1 MRSWLLLAA
10 LSVGGL
16 SVSGCVPRAQYV
28 KLQNQNEKLEERV
41 KRLDAKADA
50 QVAAFKELLADFKPL
65 IDRGLLKVEVVDG
78 RITLAVAS
86 DVLFASGSSE
96 LSPAGKEDLGSIA
109 RLLAKRVGDRDFQVE
124 GHTDSEPINSAEYP
138 SNWHLGAARAIA
150 VTRHMIAN
158 GFPEDHISASTF
170 ADNSPVA
177 SNGST
182 GGRAQ
187 NRRIEIV
194 LLPEFSDLPGY
205 KRLMAEQNGRS
216 RGRGK
221 GK

>member
-1 MRSWLLLAA
+1 MRPWILIAVLSASA
-10 LSVGGL
+10 VSSVGC
-16 SVSGCVPRAQYV
+16 VSKAQYV
-28 KLQNQNEKLEERV
+28 KVQNENERLHERV
-41 KRLDAKADA
+41 EKLDARAEA
-50 QVAAFKELLADFKPL
+50 QLKAFKELLADFKPL

-78 RITLAVAS
+78 RITLGVAS

-96 LSPAGKEDLGSIA
+96 LSPAGKKDLADIT

-124 GHTDSEPINSAEYP
+124 GHTDNEPINTAQYP
-138 SNWHLGAARAIA
+138 TNWHLGAARAIA
-150 VTRHMIAN
+150 VTQHMIAN
-158 GFPEDHISASTF
+158 GFPEDHVSAATF
-170 ADNSPVA
+170 ADNSPVS
-177 SNGST
+177 SNGSAS
-182 GGRAQ
+182 GRTQ

-194 LLPEFSDLPGY
+194 LLPELSDLPGY

>member
-1 MRSWLLLAA
+1 MRHWLLIAA
-10 LSVGGL
+10 LSVSTMG
-16 SVSGCVPRAQYV
+16 SVGCVSNAKYA
-28 KLQNQNEKLEERV
+28 KLQARV
-41 KRLDAKADA
+41 DRMDARAEA
-50 QVAAFKELLADFKPL
+50 QLKAFKELLADFKPL

-86 DVLFASGSSE
+86 DVLFDSGSAE
-96 LSPAGKEDLGSIA
+96 LSPAGKKDLADIT

-124 GHTDSEPINSAEYP
+124 GHTDNEPIHSAQYP
-138 SNWHLGAARAIA
+138 SNWHLGAARAIS
-150 VTRHMIAN
+150 VTQHMVAN
-158 GFPEDHISASTF
+158 GFPEDHISAATF
-170 ADNSPVA
+170 SDNAPVA
-177 SNGST
+177 SNSSV

-194 LLPEFSDLPGY
+194 LLPELSDLPGY